1 MEEIIV
7 LRTEQQE
14 DEFSVT
20 EVSENLKRLMRV
32 PLEVTVELGK
42 TEETIKEV
50 MDFGVGKIITL
61 DSNVGEPVNLLV
73 NGQYFAEGEVV
84 AVNKETYGVVI
95 QSIISE
101 QKRLDKLSESLK

>member
-14 DEFSVT
+14 DGLTSK
-20 EVSENLKRLMRV
+20 NLKRLMRV
-32 PLEVTVELGK
+32 PLNVTVELGK

-61 DSNVGEPVNLLV
+61 DNNVGESVDLLV

-84 AVNKETYGVVI
+84 TVNEETYGVVI

-101 QKRLDKLSESLK
+101 QERLDKLSESFK